1 MLASATQEHSRIL
14 WFLPRRRHLS
24 SSSACGRRRGGAML
38 ITSFR
43 FCFTLLY
50 YFLVRRRRF
59 LGGTDGTK
67 RCGASSTS
75 QPACQCCSFTYN
87 IRTRNLHIAGERITD
102 REPCS
107 FIRHSTANEWQRAR
121 CRLHLTNAN
130 LFSKKFEFA
139 NVRMPYLYVYE
150 SNVAFRTVESVRT
163 ALWYYH
169 LPG

>member
-1 MLASATQEHSRIL
+1 
-14 WFLPRRRHLS
+14 
-24 SSSACGRRRGGAML
+24 ML

-50 YFLVRRRRF
+50 YFLVVVVDFWGAQMAQTLRREF
-59 LGGTDGTK
+59 DVAT
-67 RCGASSTS
+67 
-75 QPACQCCSFTYN
+75 ACQCCSFTYN

-150 SNVAFRTVESVRT
+150 SNVAFRTVESVQT